1 MASKLHCNDEVII
14 LTGKDKGKKGKIK
27 YFLNSTLVI
36 IEGLNLIKKHIK
48 PNPSNSNSGGI
59 IEKEN
64 FIHISNIAIFNTQTK
79 KPDRIGFKFI
89 KGKKL
94 RFFKS
99 NNKII

>member
-1 MASKLHCNDEVII
+1 MASKLRCNDKVII
-14 LTGKDKGKKGKIK
+14 LAGKDKGKKGKIK
-27 YFLNSTLVI
+27 YFLNSKLVI
-36 IEGLNLIKKHIK
+36 IDGINLIKKHIK
-48 PNPSNSNSGGI
+48 PDPSKANSGGI

-64 FIHISNIAIFNTQTK
+64 FIHISNIAIFNTQTG

-94 RFFKS
+94 RFLKS